1 MGGNLKIESEKNSG
15 SEFSFILDFPS
26 AMVQSYDQIKHKR
39 AKVALF
45 DDKRIDDAKLLTNY
59 LRSFGVHV
67 TKVHMDDETIFEDT
81 DIVYLIA
88 SQSQSSWMMEL
99 GTLTKK
105 CRVVLLLEEEEKIK
119 ARILHIVDYGLSK
132 PLIPSK
138 ISTHLMQVFKLP
150 VPLPKRKMYEN
161 EGFTALVV
169 EDNLINQR
177 LIKILLQEYNLKVT
191 TAADGEI
198 AVNLCRDYNF
208 DIVFMDIDMPV
219 KNGIIATQEIK
230 EQVISKH
237 MPIIALTAMAM
248 PGDRE
253 RILKEGLDDYLS
265 KPLTRDKLEYI
276 LEKHLKVTV

>member
-1 MGGNLKIESEKNSG
+1 M
-15 SEFSFILDFPS
+15 
-26 AMVQSYDQIKHKR
+26 
-39 AKVALF
+39 
-45 DDKRIDDAKLLTNY
+45 
-59 LRSFGVHV
+59 
-67 TKVHMDDETIFEDT
+67 
-81 DIVYLIA
+81 
-88 SQSQSSWMMEL
+88 
-99 GTLTKK
+99 
-105 CRVVLLLEEEEKIK
+105 
-119 ARILHIVDYGLSK
+119 
-132 PLIPSK
+132 
-138 ISTHLMQVFKLP
+138 
-150 VPLPKRKMYEN
+150 
-161 EGFTALVV
+161 
-169 EDNLINQR
+169 
-177 LIKILLQEYNLKVT
+177 KVT

-253 RILKEGLDDYLS
+253 RILNEGLDDYLS